1 VWHVL
6 CVFAHRRCNGER
18 RRPGTGRAPHR
29 TGLYLFHC
37 SRCGAL
43 HEVELE
49 EEDILDGCHDG
60 SLMCRACFEKATAH
74 LTKEDVEKALRFI
87 DGMSPEQFAAYTEAL
102 RKSPATH

>member
-1 VWHVL
+1 M
-6 CVFAHRRCNGER
+6 AKNGGPER
-18 RRPGTGRAPHR
+18 NARPTEP
-29 TGLYLFHC
+29 GLYWFHC

-60 SLMCRACFEKATAH
+60 SLMCRACFEKATAR

-87 DGMSPEQFAAYTEAL
+87 EAMSLEQFAAYREAL
-102 RKSPATH
+102 RTSSATH

>member
-1 VWHVL
+1 MVKD
-6 CVFAHRRCNGER
+6 GGPER
-18 RRPGTGRAPHR
+18 SARPTEP
-29 TGLYLFHC
+29 GLYWFHC

-60 SLMCRACFEKATAH
+60 SLMCPASFEKATAH

-87 DGMSPEQFAAYTEAL
+87 DAMSPEQFAAYREAL
-102 RKSPATH
+102 RNSPATH